1 MSWEAL
7 SAIGTLGTLGAVGV
21 ALGFSIWS
29 ERQKWCRD
37 RQRARLVASRLIEP
51 VKALEE
57 GMRSEM
63 VRFSFYN
70 EDDDRSDESH
80 APNIARLGLLAGSI
94 NVEVL
99 QDLFAL
105 PNGCAGRLAI
115 ALGIIDALA
124 RDVEA
129 VMSTGRWSTMIE
141 LQRALFVGRW
151 RDQASKGAD
160 YLAVVQ
166 RELQAA
172 ADVIAKL
179 PSPEEIYDE
188 DYQGR

>member
-7 SAIGTLGTLGAVGV
+7 SAIGTLGAVGV
-21 ALGFSIWS
+21 ALIFSIWS
-29 ERQKWCRD
+29 EAQKWRRD

-57 GMRSEM
+57 GLRSEM
-63 VRFSFYN
+63 VRFTFYDGD
-70 EDDDRSDESH
+70 EDGSDVSH
-80 APNIARLGLLAGSI
+80 APRIARLGSLASSI

-105 PNGCAGRLAI
+105 PNGCAGRLAV
-115 ALGIIDALA
+115 ALGIIDVLA
-124 RDVEA
+124 RDVELA
-129 VMSTGRWSTMIE
+129 MSSGHWSKKIGM
-141 LQRALFVGRW
+141 QREFFVDRW
-151 RDQASKGAD
+151 RDQASKGSY

-166 RELQAA
+166 KELQAA
-172 ADVIAKL
+172 AEVIATI

-188 DYQGR
+188 HYHDR